1 MASPM
6 GVIDMFPQIF
16 PHWIFM
22 LPLLLSNLVASK
34 PLGPCH
40 PLPCSEPFSGKG
52 EKEKKEDEE
61 VKAPSAEAGRPKDF
75 APRENL

>member
-1 MASPM
+1 
-6 GVIDMFPQIF
+6 
-16 PHWIFM
+16 M

-40 PLPCSEPFSGKG
+40 SLPCSEPFSGKG

-75 APRENL
+75 GMIDEFEEKTWFLRATTMGSRKF